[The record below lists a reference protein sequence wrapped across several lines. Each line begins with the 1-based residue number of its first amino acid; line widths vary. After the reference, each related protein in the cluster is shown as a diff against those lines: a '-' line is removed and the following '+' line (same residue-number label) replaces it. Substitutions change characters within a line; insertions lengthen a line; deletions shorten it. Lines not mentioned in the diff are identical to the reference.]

1 MINKHEK
8 LTDNPPTQRDA
19 NKIKTELHLNK
30 SRYYLEL
37 LTTETI
43 ELLVVTEGRLLKIK
57 MIKINLV

>member
-1 MINKHEK
+1 MKNWQTIHQHKEMQ
-8 LTDNPPTQRDA
+8 T
-19 NKIKTELHLNK
+19 KIKTELHLNK

>member
-1 MINKHEK
+1 MQ
-8 LTDNPPTQRDA
+8 T
-19 NKIKTELHLNK
+19 KIKTELHLNK

-37 LTTETI
+37 LTTETM

>member
-1 MINKHEK
+1 MQ
-8 LTDNPPTQRDA
+8 T
-19 NKIKTELHLNK
+19 KIKTELHLNK